1 MSNSNVTAPTQFLQ
15 TNKEKY
21 AYRLFGKKSK
31 YPLLFSTTLHG
42 YARQLG
48 SSSDQSSV
56 TPENGLGRPV
66 ASPWIFDVSCFRP

>member
-1 MSNSNVTAPTQFLQ
+1 
-15 TNKEKY
+15 
-21 AYRLFGKKSK
+21 
-31 YPLLFSTTLHG
+31 LLFSTTLHG